1 MSELINNAFTG
12 VNIIPTILLIL
23 VLIYWL
29 TVILG
34 IIDIDFFDFDI
45 DFDIADCAEGLDGLQ
60 AILAYFNLKEI
71 PLMVILSILSLVFW
85 ILSMLLYLLPITP
98 GGLLNGVLLIPTI
111 IMSFFMTKLMSSPLK
126 GLFKNMYYKG
136 TEDEEKVIG
145 HLVIL
150 CCDLEKGRLGQAE
163 VKQEGASILINVKCE
178 FTEDKFKKNEEAFV
192 TKKDDDKNIYYIAKV
207 YVNK

>member
-45 DFDIADCAEGLDGLQ
+45 DFDIADGTDGLDGLQ
-60 AILAYFNLKEI
+60 GILAYFNLKEI
-71 PLMVILSILSLVFW
+71 PLMIILSILSLVFW
-85 ILSMLLYLLPITP
+85 ILSMLLYLLPIKA
-98 GGLLNGVLLIPTI
+98 GGLINGLLLILTLI
-111 IMSFFMTKLMSSPLK
+111 ISAFITKLISLPLK

-136 TEDEEKVIG
+136 KEDEEKVIG
-145 HLVIL
+145 HLVSL
-150 CCDLEKGRLGQAE
+150 CCNLEKGRLGQAE
-163 VKQEGASILINVKCE
+163 VKQDGASILINVKCE
-178 FTEDKFKKNEEAFV
+178 FTEDKFEKNEEAFV
-192 TKKDDDKNIYYIAKV
+192 TKKDDEKNIYYIAKV
-207 YVNK
+207 YINK